1 MSNLRPFNRRR
12 RALLSDSNFSNM
24 LDDFFSSGFPTMERN
39 LQMDTFKLDIKDEG
53 ENYKV
58 TAELPGIKK
67 EDLDVS
73 LDKGRLKIR
82 VHQEEEKDEEEK
94 NYIHKERRVCSM
106 ERNIYLEDADSE
118 DIKARLDDGILNLTI
133 PKKEEIDTS
142 KRIEIE

>member
-24 LDDFFSSGFPTMERN
+24 LDDFFSAGFPTMERN